1 MLIYGSHLRILGNGN
16 VAKSGKF
23 NLNCYRI
30 PLFWGGKKKHTHEW
44 AKITATAIMKLSYP
58 ETRIKYHGVLM

>member
-1 MLIYGSHLRILGNGN
+1 MVMLLNLENLISIVIGFPC
-16 VAKSGKF
+16 SGE
-23 NLNCYRI
+23 
-30 PLFWGGKKKHTHEW
+30 KKKHTHEW